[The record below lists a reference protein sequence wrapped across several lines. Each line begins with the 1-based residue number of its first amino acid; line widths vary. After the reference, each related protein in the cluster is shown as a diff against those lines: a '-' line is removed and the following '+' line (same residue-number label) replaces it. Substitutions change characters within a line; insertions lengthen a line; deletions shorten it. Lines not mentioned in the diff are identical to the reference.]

1 LRRGG
6 VKRTKV
12 RKRFLLQPF
21 FRSQNP
27 LYEMLFE
34 YYVKSF
40 GVHLIGFIRDH
51 NGYKQLEEIVKAW
64 SEQIEIR
71 PSALIEDL
79 EFMDEVLS

>member
-1 LRRGG
+1 
-6 VKRTKV
+6 
-12 RKRFLLQPF
+12 
-21 FRSQNP
+21 
-27 LYEMLFE
+27 
-34 YYVKSF
+34 VKSF

-51 NGYKQLEEIVKAW
+51 SDYEQLKEIVKTW